1 MGIKF
6 PTRAAA
12 QMLHVGTLSRLLLA
26 MGAACCVGSAA
37 GASLDGSILTYV
49 MELVLG
55 YATQNSKM
63 AVHVILT
70 LCLGAVL
77 MYVALVLATPKA
89 LRTSAEERRYVAAE
103 HIDDPRP
110 LPSLEESAQVQLS
123 VVVPMYNEEQR
134 LESMLDDALDWLES
148 MRASN
153 LPLAEGVESPY
164 EVSMPLREPLRTY
177 EVLMVDDGSRDK
189 TVDVALRYT
198 QRRTLPGGAELRI
211 TRMHQNRGKG
221 AAVRHGVL
229 HARGAFILF
238 ADADGA
244 TQFSELAKLAREMVR
259 VMTPAGQGIV
269 VGSRAHL
276 VTSEAVVKR
285 SFLRNFLMRCFHLTL
300 SLLMRPPTLSGL
312 WPRIRPHGAAVMRL
326 PRQPEIHD
334 TQCGFK
340 LFARATAQLLFPLA
354 HIDRWIFDVEL
365 LLLAEMACRMSEAD
379 HVLLPE
385 AMRGD
390 GHDTLLRLPLPIA
403 EVAVHWT
410 EIDGSKIHLL
420 TDSLRMGR
428 DLIVIRLNYWLGRW
442 RGPPSVYAQRLCHS
456 HHHRR
461 R

>member
-1 MGIKF
+1 MGIKC
-6 PTRAAA
+6 PPRAVVA
-12 QMLHVGTLSRLLLA
+12 QMLHVGTLSGARLV

-37 GASLDGSILTYV
+37 GASLDGSLLTYV
-49 MELVLG
+49 MELGLG
-55 YATQNSKM
+55 YATHNLTM
-63 AVHVILT
+63 TIHVMLT
-70 LCLGAVL
+70 LCVGVVL

-89 LRTSAEERRYVAAE
+89 LHTSAEERRYVSAAHMGE
-103 HIDDPRP
+103 PRP
-110 LPSLEESAQVQLS
+110 LPSLEEPAQVQLS

-148 MRASN
+148 VRASH
-153 LPLAEGVESPY
+153 LPLAEGAESRY
-164 EVSMPLREPLRTY
+164 TVTMPLREPLRTY

-189 TVDVALRYT
+189 TVDVARRYT
-198 QRRTLPGGAELRI
+198 QRRTLPDGAELRI
-211 TRMHQNRGKG
+211 TCMHPNRGKG

-259 VMTPAGQGIV
+259 VMTPAGQGMV

-285 SFLRNFLMRCFHLTL
+285 SFLRNLLMRCFHLTL

-312 WPRIRPHGAAVMRL
+312 WPRIRPAGATVMRL
-326 PRQPEIHD
+326 PRQPEIRD

-340 LFARATAQLLFPLA
+340 LFARATAQRLFPLA

-379 HVLLPE
+379 HVARPE

-390 GHDTLLRLPLPIA
+390 GHDTLLRLPLPVA

-442 RGPPSVYAQRLCHS
+442 RGPPSVYA
-456 HHHRR
+456 
-461 R
+461 